1 MSTNKKA
8 SKSTSV
14 VLPPADAI
22 LLTVRETAS
31 VLRLSPSAIRA
42 WILQKKIPFIKL
54 HNKAVRIRR
63 SDVDALIAAS
73 LVPAEKDGTMRDEA
87 VT

>member
-1 MSTNKKA
+1 MSTAKKT
-8 SKSTSV
+8 SKSTPV

-31 VLRLSPSAIRA
+31 VLRLSQSAIRA
-42 WILQKKIPFIKL
+42 WILQKKIPFVKL

-63 SDVDALIAAS
+63 SDVDSLIAAS
-73 LVPAEKDGTMRDEA
+73 LVLA
-87 VT
+87 VTNAQRDGRVS

>member
-1 MSTNKKA
+1 MSSKKKA
-8 SKSTSV
+8 SYNNTAV
-14 VLPPADAI
+14 VLPPADAA

-42 WILQKKIPFIKL
+42 WILQKKIPYIKL

-63 SDVDALIAAS
+63 SDVDSLIAAS
-73 LVPAEKDGTMRDEA
+73 LVLA
-87 VT
+87 VTNAQRDGRVA